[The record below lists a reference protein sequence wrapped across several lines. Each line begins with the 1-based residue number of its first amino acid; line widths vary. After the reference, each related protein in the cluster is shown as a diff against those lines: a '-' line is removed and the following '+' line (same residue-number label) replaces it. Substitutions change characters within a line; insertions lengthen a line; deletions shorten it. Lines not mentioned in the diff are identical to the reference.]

1 MGALIT
7 GVNGFIGSYL
17 AEYLL
22 NKRLKVYGTIF
33 KVKHL
38 ENIAHLKDEIILSR
52 CDVRNP
58 TTVKNVVGKS
68 KLDIVFHLAAQSYPT
83 VSWKDPVST
92 METNVFGTINLFE
105 AIRKLGINPK
115 ILVACSSAEYGS
127 VRERE
132 VSIKEDYPLLPLHP
146 YGVSKVAQDLLAYQY
161 FKNFG
166 LNTIRVR
173 IFGTTGPR
181 KIGDVCSDF
190 ARQIVEIEC
199 KKKDPIMYVGNLEAR
214 RDLTDVRDMVRAFWL
229 LMEKGKIGEVYNAC
243 SSKAY
248 KIDDILDKFLEMS
261 DADIEVKVDPKKL
274 RPSDEPVILGD
285 NSKIKKDCGWQPKI
299 PIEKT
304 LKDILNYW
312 RGKVHQ
318 SSWHKI

>member
-1 MGALIT
+1 MRALIT

-22 NKRLKVYGTIF
+22 NKRLKVYGTVLKI
-33 KVKHL
+33 KHL
-38 ENIAHLKDEIILSR
+38 ETIAHLRDEISLSR

-58 TTVKNVVGKS
+58 ATVKKVVRKS
-68 KLDIVFHLAAQSYPT
+68 KPDFVFHLAAQSYPT
-83 VSWKDPVST
+83 VSWKDPVHT

-105 AIRKLGINPK
+105 AIQKLRINPK
-115 ILVACSSAEYGS
+115 ILVACSSAEYGF
-127 VRERE
+127 VREKE
-132 VSIKEDYPLLPLHP
+132 VPIKEDHPLLPLHP

-161 FKNFG
+161 FENFG

-173 IFGTTGPR
+173 IFATTGPR

-190 ARQIVEIEC
+190 ARQIAEIEC
-199 KKKDPIMYVGNLEAR
+199 KKKEPIMYVGNLDAK
-214 RDLTDVRDMVRAFWL
+214 RDLTDVRDMVKAFWL
-229 LMEKGKIGEVYNAC
+229 LMKKGKIGEVYNSC

-248 KIDDILDKFLEMS
+248 KIGDILNKFLEMS
-261 DADIEVKVDPKKL
+261 DADIEVRIDLKKL

-285 NSKIKKDCGWQPKI
+285 NSKIKRDCGWQPKI

-312 RGKVHQ
+312 REKAHQ
-318 SSWHKI
+318 SF